1 MKKLRSGKIIL
12 TSLFISLLSF
22 SCEVGL
28 GEAIDI
34 TAPEIKIISPTVSQS
49 VSKQFVITGVASD
62 DFGLKEVTVD
72 IAGDGLNEKF
82 QWKGS
87 SWQRLNNDL
96 WEDYDS
102 VTNNG
107 NAKKLEFS
115 IPIDASNA
123 VSGHEYTITTKV
135 SDLYSNEGGKTKDE
149 RNVIIDTTEPVV
161 SIIEPVRLFSATDS
175 QFDTYVLKNNSILPK
190 IKNGT
195 FTISGSQ
202 KEDTN
207 LDYLVVYLDKE
218 TSTIPLL
225 PRTSTYPVQNPLVKK
240 EITGENLRNWSTT
253 ITAEDFTD
261 QSILDFDRN
270 ADNDVKNKGH
280 ILRLV
285 TESHDQAGNVEIK
298 SHGWFKFNNGA
309 DIPWVSATFGENT
322 LEESKVVSKR
332 VYPRCS
338 LQGQA
343 YDDDGLK
350 EISIKI
356 YEEDGTTE
364 IADYSIK
371 EDKLKAEGYPTY
383 KAWSFNALSETKSIV
398 VKVNCTDKNG
408 IVGEE
413 VVRYLTISDVN
424 PPNISNLNPANGSAV
439 IGDKNGYF
447 EFSGTVDDDGSIE
460 FVKIV
465 RIKSGNDADQMLYFD
480 KDYEGWK
487 KCTSTAA
494 PYTDPHGNKVW
505 MLPLRTESTNGE
517 NRKVRTW
524 TKKFNIFT
532 DFGIDGTEKL
542 TNQRFII
549 LAQDIGNSGNIE
561 AYTLQGDIEP
571 PVLTIDKIYL
581 NNDSTNY
588 TLKDE
593 PIELPKP
600 FTRDDKLQ
608 ITDKIKLSGTW
619 KDNSTDIWSDKSK
632 HGKLDIKIAD
642 RPLIPE
648 AEYNTK
654 SEVEKAGF
662 INATIT
668 VKNDGTWETNYFTP
682 IDSSVSVISASINDW
697 AGNIVSKSRSYY
709 VNSSTPILSRIG
721 AETADGSYNE
731 GKEILIT
738 MEFNKAVK
746 LEGGTPTL
754 ILNVTD
760 ENGVN
765 RKAIYVESS
774 NGTSKHIF
782 KYKVYSNEN
791 VEKLNVI
798 GIEKDGIKWH
808 DDAPAYIE
816 NLTVPVTGGL
826 SLGGG
831 RSIVI
836 DTKPPALN
844 SLTAISGAG
853 WNNAGKSIFIQA
865 TFSEDIAITPEDLK
879 DLKLKFNNGAV
890 TDTAT
895 KTGPRTVLFKYV
907 VKSTDKDTDKLQ
919 IVSVQSSGYNIT
931 DIAGNKL
938 TTITTLPNNLPVS
951 GSDVIKIDVNKPSVP
966 TIKDLPQVT
975 GSNTVYADEFT
986 FTIDFN
992 EAGAVE
998 KKYTLDGSTWLDYK
1012 GEVTVSQNGT
1022 YNIGAYQVDAAG
1034 NKSDTS
1040 VLVTRKLNKN
1050 KFISY
1055 ITAEEA
1061 DGIYTTGDKIIIK
1074 LICNE
1079 PFTVDTTKTG
1089 GVSNA
1094 YLTLNTSPEQKAYY
1108 LSGSGT
1114 TELKF
1119 EYTIQE
1125 GDRCDVANG
1134 LTVKDFFSSV
1144 KTDTNAGHIDWNT
1157 DVTSRCELP
1166 DNNNLANNRTIKVI
1180 TGAPVITGITVDQT
1194 GTNPVM
1200 KIKFSNPVSKKAG
1213 KYIKI
1218 SQTYS
1223 KTASGSE
1230 IVLYNAPAVLTKA
1243 QYNNFKA
1250 VSNMVDTYYEKG
1262 VNGLKADDVT
1272 PDLSEKY
1279 VLKFNYDGTTNAVR
1293 QFFRDT
1299 VIDAANNGTMLD
1311 VNIPIASSKVVI
1323 NSSDKTEMLVTLSD
1337 AYKLP
1342 VKGAEYTITVP
1353 ADIAVDNQGHVNP
1366 SASGKDYSYQQIFTL
1381 NGCEK
1386 PSIRVDKSECT
1397 INNKTAK
1404 QPLKAQVKIDCQ
1416 TPGKTIKYSISTVET
1431 ETKNI
1436 DSTSLP
1442 RDKTTAVEPNAA
1454 KAPVITSG
1462 EYSSS
1467 TPLYIGNDNN
1477 KSSGYKITIDA
1488 NPDGTDVHAKEIA
1501 YRSVVRLKAGAP
1513 SASGDANGY
1522 KEADNMNKVYIRGGD
1537 SESGNSTTLGFPLS
1551 WNSGDYGKTK
1561 MMTQDGDYWYYV
1573 SWNVSVNLYYGFLR
1587 GNTGLN
1593 DADTMAN
1600 GPLNWCWASCSWV
1613 GRKHLYYLR
1622 QGTSFTMVPAD
1633 VYGTGGY
1640 GYQLKHAEYRPQ
1652 ATQKDGYGVLVNSI
1666 N

>member
-1 MKKLRSGKIIL
+1 MKKVFR
-12 TSLFISLLSF
+12 FITTIFLVGLLSF
-22 SCEVGL
+22 SCNIGL
-28 GEAIDI
+28 GEAVDI
-34 TAPEIKIISPTVSQS
+34 TPPEVKIITPLISQS
-49 VSKQFVITGVASD
+49 VAQQFIITGQAKDNYGITLININIDGDNFSEQYKYDGISWYRYQD
-62 DFGLKEVTVD
+62 DQWNTYDSAFCTGSEKQIDFSITVD
-72 IAGDGLNEKF
+72 
-82 QWKGS
+82 GS
-87 SWQRLNNDL
+87 C
-96 WEDYDS
+96 
-102 VTNNG
+102 
-107 NAKKLEFS
+107 
-115 IPIDASNA
+115 A
-123 VSGHEYTITTKV
+123 VSGHEYIITTKV
-135 SDLYSNEGGKTKDE
+135 FDALKNEGSKTKDE
-149 RNVIIDTTEPVV
+149 RSVIIDITEPEV
-161 SIIEPVRLFSATDS
+161 SIIEPTLLPLPDDPEFSK
-175 QFDTYVLKNNSILPK
+175 YVLKNNSVLPK
-190 IKNGT
+190 IKNGS
-195 FTISGSQ
+195 FEISGSQ
-202 KEDTN
+202 KEDTT
-207 LDYLVVYLDKE
+207 LDFLVIYLDEEK
-218 TSTIPLL
+218 TIIPAG
-225 PRTSTYPVQNPLVKK
+225 TIDKYPVENPIIKK
-240 EITGENLRNWSTT
+240 IIEGENLRNWSTVVDSSDLSD
-253 ITAEDFTD
+253 I
-261 QSILDFDRN
+261 SILT
-270 ADNDVKNKGH
+270 GEH

-298 SHGWFKFNNGA
+298 SQGWFKFNEQA
-309 DIPWVSATFGENT
+309 DIPWINAPFGWDDA
-322 LEESKVVSKR
+322 ESSFIPDNR
-332 VYPRCS
+332 SFPRCS
-338 LQGQA
+338 LRGQA

-350 EISIKI
+350 SISIKI
-356 YEEDGTTE
+356 FEEDGLTL
-364 IADYSIK
+364 IDDYSV
-371 EDKLKAEGYPTY
+371 EENELAEEGYPTY
-383 KAWSFNALSETKSIV
+383 KQWSFNALAETKTIV
-398 VKVNCTDKNG
+398 VKICCTDINDKKS
-408 IVGEE
+408 EE
-413 VVRYLTISDVN
+413 VIRYLTISDVN
-424 PPNISNLNPANGSAV
+424 PPNISDLTPTNGDS
-439 IGDKNGYF
+439 IFGDENGYF
-447 EFSGTVDDDGSIE
+447 DFSGKVDDDGSID

-465 RIKSGNDADQMLYFD
+465 RIKNDNDADQMKYFNQN
-480 KDYEGWK
+480 YSGWTN
-487 KCTSTAA
+487 CTDEVN
-494 PYTDPHGNKVW
+494 PYIDSNGNKVW
-505 MLPLRTESTNGE
+505 KLSLSDEITDPN
-517 NRKVRTW
+517 NRKIRTW
-524 TKKFNIFT
+524 SQRFNIFT
-532 DFGIDGTEKL
+532 DFGIDGKEKFK
-542 TNQRFII
+542 NQRFII
-549 LAQDIGNSGNIE
+549 LAQDTGKSANIE
-561 AYTLQGDIEP
+561 AYTLQGDIDP
-571 PVLTIDKIYL
+571 PVITIDKIFL
-581 NNDSTNY
+581 NNDNEY
-588 TLKDE
+588 YMLGEE

-600 FTRDDKLQ
+600 FTRDKSLK
-608 ITDKIKLSGTW
+608 ITDKIKISGTW
-619 KDNSTDIWSDKSK
+619 GDNSTDIWTDKTK
-632 HGKLDIKIAD
+632 HGELVLSISNKELISEERFNKLKANF
-642 RPLIPE
+642 IPTE
-648 AEYNTK
+648 EQPRFPEENYIITDVK
-654 SEVEKAGF
+654 VE
-662 INATIT
+662 NY
-668 VKNDGTWETNYFTP
+668 TWETGYFTP
-682 IDSSVSVISASINDW
+682 IDSSVSVITASIRDW
-697 AGNIVSKSRSYY
+697 ADNNATSIRSYY
-709 VNSSTPILSRIG
+709 VNSSTPVLSRIG
-721 AETADGSYNE
+721 AETPDGSYSI
-731 GKEILIT
+731 GSLIKIT

-746 LEGGTPTL
+746 FEGGTPVL
-754 ILNVTD
+754 ILNAGKD
-760 ENGVN
+760 Q
-765 RKAIYVESS
+765 RKAIYDGKS
-774 NGTSKHIF
+774 NNTSKHIF
-782 KYKVYSNEN
+782 EYIVQEGDD

-798 GIEKDGIKWH
+798 GIQKDGITWH

-1022 YNIGAYQVDAAG
+1022 YIIGAYQVDAAG

-1218 SQTYS
+1218 SQTYE
-1223 KTASGSE
+1223 KAGK
-1230 IVLYNAPAVLTKA
+1230 VVYNAPAVLTKA

-1262 VNGLKADDVT
+1262 VNGLKSDNVI

-1299 VIDAANNGTMLD
+1299 VIDKANNGAMLD

-1353 ADIAVDNQGHVNP
+1353 DDIAVDDQGHVNP
-1366 SASGKDYSYQQIFTL
+1366 KALGKDYSYQQTFTL

-1442 RDKTTAVEPNAA
+1442 KDKTTAVEPNAA

-1513 SASGDANGY
+1513 SASGDAGNFS
-1522 KEADNMNKVYIRGGD
+1522 EASNMNKVYIRGGD

-1561 MMTQDGDYWYYV
+1561 MMTQEGDYWYYV
-1573 SWNVSVNLYYGFLR
+1573 SWNISVNLYYGFLR
-1587 GNTGLN
+1587 GNTGSD

-1622 QGTSFTMVPAD
+1622 PGTSFTMVPVD
-1633 VYGTGGY
+1633 SYNTGGY